1 MCIIS
6 LVHGAHANA
15 PDSEL
20 QHNLPLIAQS
30 LVFIMELS
38 NGRAAEGGESTLWGR
53 SGGEG
58 HATQQA
64 GGNGREWVWFPLCHS
79 HLRTADEYNN
89 LIQLQSLVS
98 IGADVQKVTRGLFVL
113 KNSWW
118 IFFSSEL
125 RALSWSSP

>member
-6 LVHGAHANA
+6 LVHGVHANA

-53 SGGEG
+53 SGGRGTQRNKREEMEG
-58 HATQQA
+58 SGCGSRSATPTSGLQTNTIISFSCSHSCPSGQMS
-64 GGNGREWVWFPLCHS
+64 RKLQEDCLC
-79 HLRTADEYNN
+79 
-89 LIQLQSLVS
+89 
-98 IGADVQKVTRGLFVL
+98 
-113 KNSWW
+113 
-118 IFFSSEL
+118 
-125 RALSWSSP
+125 